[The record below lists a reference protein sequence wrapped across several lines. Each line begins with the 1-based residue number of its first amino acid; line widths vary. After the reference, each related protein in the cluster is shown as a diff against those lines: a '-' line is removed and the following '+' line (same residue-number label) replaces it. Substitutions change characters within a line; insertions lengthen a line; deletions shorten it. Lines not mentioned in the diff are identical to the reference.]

1 MAASKL
7 AGEKQELPEHKLV
20 NIENRGD
27 IWKVTAA
34 VFEIFCTAEKM
45 FIKHTKRYFNKIDS
59 QLITKVVQGGTG
71 EPANFSKLKSNMNYA
86 ELRDNVKTF

>member
-1 MAASKL
+1 
-7 AGEKQELPEHKLV
+7 
-20 NIENRGD
+20 
-27 IWKVTAA
+27 
-34 VFEIFCTAEKM
+34 M
-45 FIKHTKRYFNKIDS
+45 FIKNTKRYFNKIDS